1 MSAVLKLF
9 RSGKEKK
16 KNGNNYLDIGE
27 IGMPT
32 QVSHNFSGKINPDG
46 TIAGIPESWK
56 QRLKLMITSEE
67 AENPEKAEKAALLCK
82 WIDTRVR
89 DGQSEEFMRVNSDS
103 PNNSLISSET
113 NSDASFVSGSGDRV
127 SQEDSLSETQ
137 EEETEGGEPGE
148 LLEPSQGPVDN
159 RVVNNVSQSV
169 CDNEV
174 PTLRRKKK
182 ARGTKQGPRVTR
194 NLSEEQILAQLQDA
208 CVIASPWGDYH
219 RDIEVGAGAAGVVS
233 LATHKVTGEKV
244 AVKDIDLNKQTKKD
258 LILMEIKVMKELHHP
273 NLVNFK
279 EAYLVEMHLFV
290 VMEFMEGGPLTDV
303 VTETVMKESLI
314 AMVCMEVVKG
324 IHYLHTKSILHRDI
338 KSDNI
343 LLGMDGKVKI
353 TDFGFCANIQENEQR
368 NTMVGTPYWMAP
380 EVVNRKHYGKKV
392 DIWSLGIMALEM
404 KDGEPP
410 YLKEAPLR
418 ALWLIAQEGKPK
430 IEGRSQMSEEF
441 QDFLDKCLEVDV
453 EARWSAE
460 QLLTHP
466 FLLKSADNH
475 KIVPLIKAAKEQLE
489 KN

>member
-9 RSGKEKK
+9 RSAEKK
-16 KNGNNYLDIGE
+16 KKNANHYLDIGE
-27 IGMPT
+27 ISMPT

-46 TIAGIPESWK
+46 TIDGIPDSWK

-67 AENPEKAEKAALLCK
+67 AENPDNAEKAAQLFK
-82 WIDTRVR
+82 WIDTR
-89 DGQSEEFMRVNSDS
+89 GCPSEEFMRVNSES
-103 PNNSLISSET
+103 PSNSVVSSET
-113 NSDASFVSGSGDRV
+113 NSDASFVSYVDFEESSENRISDQSEEAETSIV
-127 SQEDSLSETQ
+127 SNISVA
-137 EEETEGGEPGE
+137 
-148 LLEPSQGPVDN
+148 VDN
-159 RVVNNVSQSV
+159 NVVNDINKVV

-182 ARGTKQGPRVTR
+182 NNHTTRQGPRVTR
-194 NLSEEQILAQLQDA
+194 NLSEEQILSELHDS
-208 CVIASPWGDYH
+208 CSTASPWEFYEKIGDL
-219 RDIEVGAGAAGVVS
+219 GAGAAGVVS
-233 LATHKVTGEKV
+233 LATNKHTGEKV

-290 VMEFMEGGPLTDV
+290 IMEFMEGGPLTDV
-303 VTETVMKESLI
+303 VTETVMKEALI
-314 AMVCMEVVKG
+314 AMVCNEVVKG
-324 IHYLHTKSILHRDI
+324 IHYLHSKSILHRDI

-368 NTMVGTPYWMAP
+368 HTMVGTPYWMAP

-418 ALWLIAQEGKPK
+418 ALWLIAQEGKPR
-430 IEGRSQMSEEF
+430 IEGRDQMSPEF

-453 EARWSAE
+453 EKRWSAE
-460 QLLTHP
+460 QLMTHP
-466 FLLKSADNH
+466 FLRKSAETR
-475 KIVPLIKAAKEQLE
+475 KIVPLIKAAKEQLD
-489 KN
+489 KA